1 MYSDFVFAALALI
14 NLTGFIVVAADKY
27 RARKRKWRIPEAT
40 IFMIAAAGG
49 SIGVYSAMLIYRHKT
64 RHWYF
69 MSGIPLIILIQIV
82 ISYFVFTEIL
92 PHRFFPL

>member
-69 MSGIPLIILIQIV
+69 ISGIPLIILIQIV

-92 PHRFFPL
+92 PH

>member
-1 MYSDFVFAALALI
+1 MYSDFVFAALAHI

-92 PHRFFPL
+92 PH

>member
-92 PHRFFPL
+92 PH

>member
-49 SIGVYSAMLIYRHKT
+49 SIGVYSAMFIYRHKT

-92 PHRFFPL
+92 PH